1 MCEVSADAPS
11 FATHMR
17 TGDLNV
23 YVPPAEKP
31 KITGLKSTYRSGE
44 YVRANCSS
52 NMSFP
57 AAKLQ
62 WKINGFPVYPGEAI
76 SYDVTKTLAGEGKK
90 QQTMESSTMGLHF
103 LISHEHFNEVGKIKV
118 QCIATLFD
126 GVYEAET
133 IQYIEAIDPHFN
145 DDDNDVHY
153 SFIHDKNGSE
163 SSLVQSSRKLF
174 LLLFCNLVIG
184 LLLSR
189 SNCMFSSAN
198 RLRRPSSSSSNKK
211 TNSGNIS
218 SSNNQSASLIGLDD
232 LTSLSSLP
240 REKEDYG
247 NFINDNSASYLS
259 CSSFATV
266 TTLKQS

>member
-1 MCEVSADAPS
+1 MFALGLDKVSITIPTAIQSGGSATLLCEYELGDDNLYMVKWYKGRKEFYRYTAKEIPPIKIFSPSGFYVDLDISATSRYMCEVSADAPS

-103 LISHEHFNEVGKIKV
+103 LISHEHFNEVGKIK
-118 QCIATLFD
+118 
-126 GVYEAET
+126 
-133 IQYIEAIDPHFN
+133 N
-145 DDDNDVHY
+145 
-153 SFIHDKNGSE
+153 
-163 SSLVQSSRKLF
+163 
-174 LLLFCNLVIG
+174 
-184 LLLSR
+184 
-189 SNCMFSSAN
+189 
-198 RLRRPSSSSSNKK
+198 
-211 TNSGNIS
+211 
-218 SSNNQSASLIGLDD
+218 
-232 LTSLSSLP
+232 
-240 REKEDYG
+240 
-247 NFINDNSASYLS
+247 
-259 CSSFATV
+259 
-266 TTLKQS
+266 